1 LALNYLEVSNVKKSL
16 LFVFLLSLSIPLTA
30 GDDFCG
36 IRNNSFRA
44 GENITLVVFYN
55 ALGLYVNAGTA
66 NFTVTQEKMFNK
78 PVYHVVGT
86 GTTNSK
92 YDWIFKVR
100 DRYETYIDTAT
111 LRPYKFIRN
120 VDEGGYKK
128 YENIT
133 FNQTANTAITT
144 KGVYKVP
151 NCIQDVI
158 SAVYY
163 ARNIDFNRYKV
174 GDRIPFAMFLDNEV
188 YNMYIRYMGK
198 ETIKT
203 RYGTFRAIK
212 FKPLLVK
219 GTLFEGGEKMTVYV
233 SDDANK
239 VPLRIESPLIV
250 GSVKVDLMSYQNL
263 RHPMT
268 SLISFR

>member
-1 LALNYLEVSNVKKSL
+1 MKKSS
-16 LFVFLLSLSIPLTA
+16 LFVLLIILSAWSTA
-30 GDDFCG
+30 GDDFCS
-36 IRNNSFRA
+36 IRNNSFSN
-44 GENITLVVFYN
+44 GENISLIVFYN

-66 NFTVTQEKMFNK
+66 NFTVTTEKLNNK
-78 PVYHVVGT
+78 PVYHIVGT
-86 GTTNSK
+86 GVTNSK

-100 DRYETYIDTAT
+100 DRYETYIDTNN

-133 FNQTANTAITT
+133 FNHTSKTALSTQ
-144 KGVYKVP
+144 GVYKIP
-151 NCIQDVI
+151 SCIQDVI
-158 SAVYY
+158 SSMYY
-163 ARNIDFNRYKV
+163 SRNIDFDKYKP
-174 GDRIPFAMFLDNEV
+174 GDKIPFNIFLDNEV
-188 YNMYIRYMGK
+188 YNMYIRYQGK

-203 RYGTFRAIK
+203 RYGKFRAIV

-233 SDDANK
+233 SDDSNK
-239 VPLRIESPLIV
+239 VPLRIESPLLV

-263 RHPMT
+263 RYPLS

>member
-1 LALNYLEVSNVKKSL
+1 MKKSVL
-16 LFVFLLSLSIPLTA
+16 LFLLFPLSA
-30 GDDFCG
+30 WFSRGDEFCS
-36 IRNNSFRA
+36 IRNTSFRA

-66 NFTVTQEKMFNK
+66 NFSVTTEKLNNK
-78 PVYHVVGT
+78 PVYHIIGT
-86 GTTNSK
+86 GVTNSK

-100 DRYETYIDTAT
+100 DRYETFIDTSN
-111 LRPYKFIRN
+111 LLPYKFIRN

-128 YENIT
+128 YENIS
-133 FNQTANTAITT
+133 FNHTANTALSTE
-144 KGVYKVP
+144 GVYKVP
-151 NCIQDVI
+151 SCIQDVV
-158 SAVYY
+158 SSMYY
-163 ARNIDFNRYKV
+163 SRNIDFDKYKP
-174 GDRIPFAMFLDNEV
+174 GDKIPFTIFLDNEV
-188 YNMYIRYMGK
+188 YNMYIRYQGK

-203 RYGTFRAIK
+203 RYGKFRAIV

-233 SDDANK
+233 SDDQNK
-239 VPLRIESPLIV
+239 VPLRIESPLLV

-263 RHPMT
+263 RFPLS